1 MKTDSVYVSGR
12 NGIGDLSMVKR
23 INRAI
28 ELLESDQPIYYTGL
42 HSFSRDFLT
51 YEQGIKD
58 STVWAD
64 YINIGM
70 EHGAFDMGGL
80 EAYMDGLV
88 DGGPTPSGHVT
99 PTVIVELPVQ
109 GESADIIRYNAWQ
122 IRQILARGVH
132 GILLCEATTPDA
144 VAAFVESCRYKI
156 NEIGV
161 GFGLKDGT
169 RGVGSEFKAK
179 EKWGLSDDNDYRSK
193 ADPWPLNPNGEILL
207 GLKIETLAGL
217 NNCEQIL
224 SVPGIGFAEMG
235 PGDMSMSMKIKRVP
249 GSPPDPRI
257 KEASARVK
265 KACDKNGIKFLE
277 SANPGNITEIID
289 TGARVIAGQSEEA
302 AQIGRKYTGRQMKV

>member
-1 MKTDSVYVSGR
+1 
-12 NGIGDLSMVKR
+12 MVKR

-28 ELLESDQPIYYTGL
+28 ELLEDDQPIYYTGL

-51 YEQGIKD
+51 YEQGKKD
-58 STVWAD
+58 AAIWAD

-70 EHGAFDMGGL
+70 EHGPFDMGGL

-88 DGGPTPSGHVT
+88 DGGPTPSGHIT

-109 GESADIIRYNAWQ
+109 GESAEIIKYNAWQ

-132 GILLCEATTPDA
+132 GILLCEATSAEA
-144 VAAFVESCRYKI
+144 VAAFVESCRYKR
-156 NEIGV
+156 NDIGV
-161 GFGLKDGT
+161 GYGLKDGT

-179 EKWGLSDDNDYRSK
+179 QKWGIEDDNDYRAK
-193 ADPWPLNPNGEILL
+193 ADPWPLNTEGELLL

-235 PGDMSMSMKIKRVP
+235 PGDMSMSMKIKRIP
-249 GSPPDPRI
+249 GDPPDQRI
-257 KEASARVK
+257 KDASLRVK
-265 KACDKNGIKFLE
+265 KACDKNGVKFLE
-277 SANPGNITEIID
+277 TGTPENIIEVIES
-289 TGARVIAGQSEEA
+289 GARVIAGQNQEA
-302 AQIGRKYTGRQMKV
+302 AKVGRKYTNRKMKS

>member
-1 MKTDSVYVSGR
+1 MA
-12 NGIGDLSMVKR
+12 NR

-28 ELLESDQPIYYTGL
+28 ELFEDDQPVYYTGL
-42 HSFSRDFLT
+42 HSFDRDYLT
-51 YEQGIKD
+51 YEQGKKD
-58 STVWAD
+58 ASIWAD

-80 EAYMDGLV
+80 EAYMDGLL

-109 GESADIIRYNAWQ
+109 GESPEIIRYNAWQ

-179 EKWGLSDDNDYRSK
+179 QKWGIEDDNDYRAK
-193 ADPWPLNPNGEILL
+193 ADPWPLNPSGELLL

-235 PGDMSMSMKIKRVP
+235 PGDMSMSMKIRRVP
-249 GSPPDPRI
+249 GSPPDQRI
-257 KEASARVK
+257 KDASVRVK
-265 KACDKNGIKFLE
+265 NACDKNGVKFLE
-277 SANPGNITEIID
+277 SATPENITEVID
-289 TGARVIAGQSEEA
+289 SGARVIAGQSQEA
-302 AQIGRKYTGRQMKV
+302 AKIGRKQTNRKMKA

>member
-1 MKTDSVYVSGR
+1 MT
-12 NGIGDLSMVKR
+12 KR
-23 INRAI
+23 INRVI
-28 ELLESDQPIYYTGL
+28 ELFEDDQPVYYTGL
-42 HSFSRDFLT
+42 HSFDRDYLT
-51 YEQGIKD
+51 YEQGKKD
-58 STVWAD
+58 ASIWAD

-99 PTVIVELPVQ
+99 PTVFVELPVQ

>member
-1 MKTDSVYVSGR
+1 LVRNESGEL
-12 NGIGDLSMVKR
+12 DMVKR

-28 ELLESDQPIYYTGL
+28 ELLDDDQPIYYTGL
-42 HSFSRDFLT
+42 HSFSRDFLS
-51 YEQGIKD
+51 YEQGKKD
-58 STVWAD
+58 SKIWAD

-109 GESADIIRYNAWQ
+109 GENAEVIRYNAWQ

-132 GILLCEATTPDA
+132 GILLCEATTAEA
-144 VAAFVESCRYKI
+144 VAAFVESCRYKL

-161 GFGLKDGT
+161 GYGLQDGT

-179 EKWGLSDDNDYRSK
+179 LKWGLEDDNEYRAK
-193 ADPWPLNPNGEILL
+193 ADPWPLNPEGELLL
-207 GLKIETLAGL
+207 GLKIETLGGL

-249 GSPPDPRI
+249 GAEPDQRI
-257 KEASARVK
+257 KDASLRVK
-265 KACDKNGIKFLE
+265 KACERNGVRFLE
-277 SANPGNITEIID
+277 TGTPDSIKSVID
-289 TGARVIAGQSEEA
+289 SGARVIAGQSEEA
-302 AQIGRKYTGRQMKV
+302 ASIGRKYTNRKMKV

>member
-1 MKTDSVYVSGR
+1 MVRNESGEL
-12 NGIGDLSMVKR
+12 DMVKR

-28 ELLESDQPIYYTGL
+28 ELLDDDQPIYYTGL
-42 HSFSRDFLT
+42 HSFSRDFLS
-51 YEQGIKD
+51 YEQGKKD
-58 STVWAD
+58 SKIWAD

-109 GESADIIRYNAWQ
+109 GENAEVIRYNAWQ

-132 GILLCEATTPDA
+132 GILLCEATTAEA
-144 VAAFVESCRYKI
+144 VAAFVESCRYKL

-161 GFGLKDGT
+161 GYGLQDGT

-179 EKWGLSDDNDYRSK
+179 LKWGLEDDNEYRAK
-193 ADPWPLNPNGEILL
+193 ADPWPLNPQGELLL
-207 GLKIETLAGL
+207 GLKIETLGGL

-249 GSPPDPRI
+249 GTEPDQRI
-257 KEASARVK
+257 KDASLRVK
-265 KACDKNGIKFLE
+265 KACERNGVRFLE
-277 SANPGNITEIID
+277 TGTPDSIKSVID
-289 TGARVIAGQSEEA
+289 SGARVIAGQSEEA
-302 AQIGRKYTGRQMKV
+302 ASIGRKYTNRKMKV

>member
-1 MKTDSVYVSGR
+1 MVRNESGEL
-12 NGIGDLSMVKR
+12 DMVKR

-28 ELLESDQPIYYTGL
+28 ELLDDDQPIYYTGL
-42 HSFSRDFLT
+42 HSFSRDFLS
-51 YEQGIKD
+51 YEQGKKD
-58 STVWAD
+58 SKIWAD

-88 DGGPTPSGHVT
+88 DGGPTPSGHVK

-109 GESADIIRYNAWQ
+109 GENAEVIRYNAWQ

-132 GILLCEATTPDA
+132 GILLCEATTAEA
-144 VAAFVESCRYKI
+144 VAAFVESCRYKL

-161 GFGLKDGT
+161 GYGLQDGT

-179 EKWGLSDDNDYRSK
+179 LKWGLEDDNEYRAK
-193 ADPWPLNPNGEILL
+193 ADPWPLNPEGELLL
-207 GLKIETLAGL
+207 GLKIETLGGL

-249 GSPPDPRI
+249 GTEPDQRI
-257 KEASARVK
+257 KDASLRVK
-265 KACDKNGIKFLE
+265 KACERNGVRFLE
-277 SANPGNITEIID
+277 TGTPDSIKSVID
-289 TGARVIAGQSEEA
+289 SGARVIAGQSEEA
-302 AQIGRKYTGRQMKV
+302 ASIGRKYTNRKMKV

>member
-1 MKTDSVYVSGR
+1 MVRNESGEL
-12 NGIGDLSMVKR
+12 DMVKR

-28 ELLESDQPIYYTGL
+28 ELLDDDQPIYYTGL
-42 HSFSRDFLT
+42 HSFSRDFLS
-51 YEQGIKD
+51 YEQGKKD
-58 STVWAD
+58 SKIWAD

-109 GESADIIRYNAWQ
+109 GENAEVIRYNAWQ

-132 GILLCEATTPDA
+132 GILLCEATTAEA
-144 VAAFVESCRYKI
+144 VAAFVESCRYKL

-161 GFGLKDGT
+161 GYGLQDGT

-179 EKWGLSDDNDYRSK
+179 LKWGLEDDNEYRAK
-193 ADPWPLNPNGEILL
+193 ADPWPLNPEGELLL
-207 GLKIETLAGL
+207 GLKIETLGGL

-249 GSPPDPRI
+249 GTEPDQRI
-257 KEASARVK
+257 KDASLRVK
-265 KACDKNGIKFLE
+265 KACERNGVRFLE
-277 SANPGNITEIID
+277 TGTPDSIKSVID
-289 TGARVIAGQSEEA
+289 SGARVIAGQSEEA
-302 AQIGRKYTGRQMKV
+302 ARIGRKYTNRKMKV

>member
-1 MKTDSVYVSGR
+1 MT
-12 NGIGDLSMVKR
+12 KR
-23 INRAI
+23 INRVI
-28 ELLESDQPIYYTGL
+28 ELFEDDQPVYYTGL
-42 HSFSRDFLT
+42 HSFDRDYLT
-51 YEQGIKD
+51 YEQGKKD
-58 STVWAD
+58 ASIWAD

-179 EKWGLSDDNDYRSK
+179 EKWGLSDDKDYSSK
-193 ADPWPLNPNGEILL
+193 ADHWPLNPNGEILL

>member
-1 MKTDSVYVSGR
+1 MT
-12 NGIGDLSMVKR
+12 KR
-23 INRAI
+23 INRVI
-28 ELLESDQPIYYTGL
+28 ELFEDDQPVYYSGL
-42 HSFSRDFLT
+42 HSFDRDYLT
-51 YEQGIKD
+51 YEQGKKD
-58 STVWAD
+58 ASIWAD

-235 PGDMSMSMKIKRVP
+235 PGDMSLSMKIKRVP

-277 SANPGNITEIID
+277 SANPGNITEIMD

>member
-1 MKTDSVYVSGR
+1 
-12 NGIGDLSMVKR
+12 MVKR

-28 ELLESDQPIYYTGL
+28 ELLENDQPIYYTGL

-51 YEQGIKD
+51 YEQGKKD
-58 STVWAD
+58 SAIWAD

-70 EHGAFDMGGL
+70 EHGPFDMGGL

-88 DGGPTPSGHVT
+88 DGGPTPSGHIT

-109 GESADIIRYNAWQ
+109 GETAEIIKYNAWQ

-132 GILLCEATTPDA
+132 GILLCEATSAEA
-144 VAAFVESCRYKI
+144 VAAFVESCRYKR
-156 NEIGV
+156 NDIGV
-161 GFGLKDGT
+161 GYGLKDGT

-179 EKWGLSDDNDYRSK
+179 QKWGIEDDNDYRAK
-193 ADPWPLNPNGEILL
+193 ADPWPLNPEGELLL

-235 PGDMSMSMKIKRVP
+235 PGDMYMSMKIKRIHGAP
-249 GSPPDPRI
+249 LDQRI
-257 KEASARVK
+257 KDASLRVK
-265 KACDKNGIKFLE
+265 KVCDKNGVKFLE
-277 SANPGNITEIID
+277 TGTPENIIEVID
-289 TGARVIAGQSEEA
+289 SGARVIAGQSQEA
-302 AQIGRKYTGRQMKV
+302 AEVGRKYTNRKMKS

>member
-1 MKTDSVYVSGR
+1 MT
-12 NGIGDLSMVKR
+12 KR
-23 INRAI
+23 INRVI
-28 ELLESDQPIYYTGL
+28 ELFEDDQPVYYTGL
-42 HSFSRDFLT
+42 HSFDRDYLT
-51 YEQGIKD
+51 YEQGKKD
-58 STVWAD
+58 ASIWAD

-257 KEASARVK
+257 EEASARVK

>member
-1 MKTDSVYVSGR
+1 
-12 NGIGDLSMVKR
+12 MVKR

-28 ELLESDQPIYYTGL
+28 ELLEDDQPIYYTGL

-51 YEQGIKD
+51 YEQGKKD
-58 STVWAD
+58 SAIWAD

-70 EHGAFDMGGL
+70 EHGPFDMGGL

-88 DGGPTPSGHVT
+88 DGGPTPSGHIT

-109 GESADIIRYNAWQ
+109 GESAEIIHYNAWQ

-132 GILLCEATTPDA
+132 GILLCEATSAEA
-144 VAAFVESCRYKI
+144 VAAFVESCRYKR
-156 NEIGV
+156 NDIGV
-161 GFGLKDGT
+161 GYGLKDGT

-179 EKWGLSDDNDYRSK
+179 QKWGIEDDNDYRAK
-193 ADPWPLNPNGEILL
+193 ADPWPLNSEGELLL

-235 PGDMSMSMKIKRVP
+235 PGDMSMSMKIKRIP
-249 GSPPDPRI
+249 GGPPDQRI
-257 KEASARVK
+257 KDASLRVK
-265 KACDKNGIKFLE
+265 EACSKNGVKFLE
-277 SANPGNITEIID
+277 TGTPDNIIEVIKS
-289 TGARVIAGQSEEA
+289 GARVIAGQSREA
-302 AQIGRKYTGRQMKV
+302 AEVGREYTNRKMKS

>member
-1 MKTDSVYVSGR
+1 MVRNESGEL
-12 NGIGDLSMVKR
+12 DMVKR

-28 ELLESDQPIYYTGL
+28 ELLDDDQPIYYTGL
-42 HSFSRDFLT
+42 HSFSRDFLS
-51 YEQGIKD
+51 YEQGKKD
-58 STVWAD
+58 SKIWAD

-109 GESADIIRYNAWQ
+109 GENAEVIRYNAWQ

-132 GILLCEATTPDA
+132 GILLCEATTAEA
-144 VAAFVESCRYKI
+144 VAAFVESCRYKL

-161 GFGLKDGT
+161 GYGLQDGT

-179 EKWGLSDDNDYRSK
+179 LKWGLEDDNEYRAK
-193 ADPWPLNPNGEILL
+193 ADPWPLNPEGELLL
-207 GLKIETLAGL
+207 GLKIETLGGL

-249 GSPPDPRI
+249 GTEPDQRI
-257 KEASARVK
+257 KDASLRVK
-265 KACDKNGIKFLE
+265 KACERNGVRFLE
-277 SANPGNITEIID
+277 TGTPDSIKSVID
-289 TGARVIAGQSEEA
+289 SGARVIAGQSEEA
-302 AQIGRKYTGRQMKV
+302 ASIGRKYTNRKMKV

>member
-1 MKTDSVYVSGR
+1 MVRNESGEL
-12 NGIGDLSMVKR
+12 DMVKR

-28 ELLESDQPIYYTGL
+28 ELLDDDQPIYYTGL
-42 HSFSRDFLT
+42 HSFSRDFLS
-51 YEQGIKD
+51 YEQGKKD
-58 STVWAD
+58 SKIWAD

-109 GESADIIRYNAWQ
+109 GENAEVIRYNAWQ

-132 GILLCEATTPDA
+132 GILLCEATTAEA
-144 VAAFVESCRYKI
+144 VAAFVESCRYKL

-161 GFGLKDGT
+161 GYGLQDGT
-169 RGVGSEFKAK
+169 SGVGSEFKAK
-179 EKWGLSDDNDYRSK
+179 LKWGLEDDNEYRAK
-193 ADPWPLNPNGEILL
+193 ADPWPLNPEGELLL
-207 GLKIETLAGL
+207 GLKIETLGGL

-249 GSPPDPRI
+249 GTEPDQRI
-257 KEASARVK
+257 KDASLRVK
-265 KACDKNGIKFLE
+265 KACERNGVRFLE
-277 SANPGNITEIID
+277 TGTPDSIKSVID
-289 TGARVIAGQSEEA
+289 SGARVIAGQSEEA
-302 AQIGRKYTGRQMKV
+302 ASIGRKYTNRKMKV